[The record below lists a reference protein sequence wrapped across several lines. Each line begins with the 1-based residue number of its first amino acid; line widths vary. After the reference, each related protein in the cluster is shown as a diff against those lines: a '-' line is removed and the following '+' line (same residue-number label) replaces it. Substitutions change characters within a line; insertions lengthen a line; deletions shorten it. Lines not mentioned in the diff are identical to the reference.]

1 MKKGGAFLI
10 WSSCNMNT
18 RRTRPDAIDDRGK
31 ERSLETLCRPV
42 LMRQRVGKKEAD
54 GNNGGEGV
62 PERREL

>member
-1 MKKGGAFLI
+1 
-10 WSSCNMNT
+10 MNT